1 MKPFLEKLAED
12 LLAKYGKDISAL
24 QIVFPSRRAGL
35 YFKKYLSEMIKD
47 SVFSPVTCGISE
59 FIKENSV
66 NLIADDITLIF
77 ELYEV
82 YKEFAE
88 EVTFDKFYPWGEIIL
103 RDFDEI
109 DKNLAEADYLFR
121 ILKEHK
127 KVEEDFEYNVSDI
140 DEFYRFWNSFSSKD
154 ITGLQEEFIKT
165 WEILG
170 KVYHK
175 FRSALEN
182 KKICYEGMAYRK
194 LYQSVKSKTIKTAYS
209 KIIFAGFNQLNKCEE
224 GIINYLLEQRI
235 AETYWDA
242 DKYYIDD
249 KMQEAGKFLR
259 ENFVNLKISEPRW
272 IENSLSTSEIK
283 IKIIGAPLEVSQ
295 AKVLGSELKKLKQSG
310 SEKTAIILPD
320 DSLLMPVLR
329 SIPGNIDAINI
340 TMGYS
345 FKNSLL
351 YSLIEALKDLNLNS
365 RGIGKSKDF
374 YHKDIIA
381 ILLHPYIRE
390 TAPDIIND
398 AVNAINKRNIIY
410 ASAKYLKSI
419 FGMTEKPVLSIE
431 IVDIIFNSV
440 ETANESFDYLKEII
454 VKLFDL
460 IAKSSHLSIYENEF
474 IIKAFN
480 ELNRIKGILDNFST
494 AIESET
500 FWNILIESTS
510 RIKIPFSG
518 EPLEGIQI
526 MGMLETRSLDF
537 DNVFILSVNE
547 GILPREMGI
556 SSFIPFSLKKAFK
569 LPVSDDTEADY
580 AYYFYRILQKAKNV
594 TLVYNTETGIISAGE
609 KSRFIMQVESELA
622 AANKNIHIESL
633 LLAGD
638 IELPKR
644 KEIRIE
650 KTKEVL
656 ELLKNQKQFSATTIS
671 SYINCPLKFY
681 FKKVAKLKEEEEEVE
696 EYFSA
701 AAFGNIFHQLM
712 DILYRDEVGKEVS
725 AGKLNSI
732 IVNLNSNYDK
742 LWEQACEELK
752 EYTEFAKIKQGKNLL
767 YKSVIKKLINKVL
780 ESDITQAPFKI
791 LALETDAVRKVNI
804 EIEDGTTEI
813 TLYGRLDR
821 IELKD
826 GITRIIDYKTGT
838 VDKAKQ
844 SSKTGDAEHIE
855 RVFNDIKL
863 KENFQQLFYASLY
876 LNSNETAKLIIGI
889 YPLKKISDGIT
900 WFEKEPIT
908 KDKRKQFDENL
919 INLLNRIFDSTT
931 PFTQVEDIEKCKYCP
946 YISICYRD

>member
-1 MKPFLEKLAED
+1 MKPFLDKLAEE
-12 LLAKYGKDISAL
+12 LYTKYGKDISAL

-35 YFKKYLSEMIKD
+35 YFKKYLSEMIKAP
-47 SVFSPVTCGISE
+47 VFSPATCGISE
-59 FIKENSV
+59 FIRENSDS
-66 NLIADDITLIF
+66 LIADDLTLIF

-82 YKEFAE
+82 YREYAP

-127 KVEEDFEYNVSDI
+127 KIEEDFEYNVSDL
-140 DEFYRFWNSFSSKD
+140 DEFYRFWNSFSGKD
-154 ITGLQEEFIKT
+154 LTGLQDEFIKT

-175 FRSALEN
+175 FRSRLKN
-182 KKICYEGMAYRK
+182 KNICYEGMAYRH
-194 LYQSVKSKTIKTAYS
+194 LFEAVNTKTFSTGYK

-224 GIINYLLEQRI
+224 GIINGLLKQEFAKI
-235 AETYWDA
+235 YWDA

-249 KMQEAGKFLR
+249 KLQEAGKFLR
-259 ENFVNLKISEPRW
+259 ENFVNLNINEPGW
-272 IENSLSTSEIK
+272 IENSLSASEIN

-295 AKVLGSELKKLKQSG
+295 AKVLGSELKELKQKST
-310 SEKTAIILPD
+310 EKTAIILPD

-329 SIPGNIDAINI
+329 SIPGNITAINI

-351 YSLIEALKDLNLNS
+351 YSLIEALKDLNINS
-365 RGIGKSKDF
+365 KGNGKSRDF
-374 YHKDIIA
+374 YHKDIIT

-398 AVNAINKRNIIY
+398 VVNAINKRNIIY
-410 ASAKYLKSI
+410 SSAKYLKSI
-419 FGMTEKPVLSIE
+419 FGKPVE
-431 IVDIIFNSV
+431 IVDIIFSSA
-440 ETANESFDYLKEII
+440 ETASDSFDYLKEII
-454 VKLFDL
+454 VKLFD
-460 IAKSSHLSIYENEF
+460 IVTKSSHSSVYENEF
-474 IIKAFN
+474 INKVFT
-480 ELNRIKGILDNFST
+480 ELNRIKDILDNFST
-494 AIESET
+494 SIESET

-510 RIKIPFSG
+510 RMKIPFSG

-537 DNVFILSVNE
+537 DNVIILSVNE

-556 SSFIPFSLKKAFK
+556 SSFIPFALKKAFK
-569 LPVSDDTEADY
+569 LPVSEDTEADY
-580 AYYFYRILQKAKNV
+580 AYYFYRLLQKAKNV
-594 TLVYNTETGIISAGE
+594 TLIYNTETGIISAGE

-622 AANKNIHIESL
+622 SANKNIHIESL
-633 LLAGD
+633 LLAGN
-638 IELPKR
+638 IELPIR
-644 KEIRIE
+644 KEITIE

-656 ELLKNQKQFSATTIS
+656 DLLKNQKQYSATTLS
-671 SYINCPLKFY
+671 SYINCPLQFY
-681 FKKVAKLKEEEEEVE
+681 FKKAAKLKEEEEVE

-725 AGKLNSI
+725 AGKLSSI

-742 LWEQACEELK
+742 LWMKACEELK
-752 EYTEFAKIKQGKNLL
+752 EYAEFAKIKQGKNLL

-780 ESDITQAPFKI
+780 ESDLLQTPFKI
-791 LALETDAVRKVNI
+791 LALETDAERKVSVDI
-804 EIEDGTTEI
+804 DGETTEV

-838 VDKAKQ
+838 VDSAKQ
-844 SSKTGDAEHIE
+844 SYKTGDAEHIE
-855 RVFNDIKL
+855 RIFSDIKL
-863 KENFQQLFYASLY
+863 KENFQQLYYASLY
-876 LNSNETAKLIIGI
+876 LNSNKTAKLIVGV
-889 YPLKKISDGIT
+889 YPLKKISGGVT

-908 KDKRKQFDENL
+908 VEKRNLFEENL
-919 INLLNRIFDSTT
+919 TLLLNKIFDKHT
-931 PFTQVEDIEKCKYCP
+931 PFAQTTDINHCKYCP
-946 YISICYRD
+946 YQSICYRD

>member
-1 MKPFLEKLAED
+1 MKVTNAPVPFLKKLVEE
-12 LLAKYGKDISAL
+12 LYSKYGKDISAL
-24 QIVFPSRRAGL
+24 EIVFPSRRAGL
-35 YFKKYLSEMIKD
+35 YFKKYLSERID
-47 SVFSPVTCGISE
+47 VPVFSPVTCGISE
-59 FIKENSV
+59 FIKENSDS
-66 NLIADDITLIF
+66 LIADELSLIF

-82 YKEFAE
+82 YREHAP
-88 EVTFDKFYPWGEIIL
+88 EVTFDKFYPWGEIII

-127 KVEEDFEYNVSDI
+127 KIEEDFEINISDI
-140 DEFYRFWNSFSSKD
+140 DEFYRFWDSFSNKD
-154 ITGLQEEFIKT
+154 ITNLQDEFIKT

-175 FRSALEN
+175 FHSALTT

-194 LYQSVKSKTIKTAYS
+194 LYEAVKTKTFKTGYK

-224 GIINYLLEQRI
+224 GIIKGLLSQGL
-235 AETYWDA
+235 ADTYWDA

-249 KMQEAGKFLR
+249 KLQEAGKFLR
-259 ENFVNLKISEPRW
+259 ENFVNLGINEPEW
-272 IENSLSTSEIK
+272 IESSLAESKID

-295 AKVLGSELKKLKQSG
+295 AKVLGSELRKLNQTG

-329 SIPGNIDAINI
+329 SIPENIKAINI

-365 RGIGKSKDF
+365 RGNGKSKEF

-381 ILLHPYIRE
+381 VLLHPYIRE
-390 TAPDIIND
+390 AAPKIIND

-410 ASAKYLKSI
+410 ASSKYLKNI
-419 FGMTEKPVLSIE
+419 LSESVE
-431 IVDIIFNSV
+431 IIDIIFISP
-440 ETANESFDYLKEII
+440 EAASESYDYLRKVT
-454 VKLFDL
+454 VKLFD
-460 IAKSSHLSIYENEF
+460 IISKSRHSSIYENEF
-474 IIKAFN
+474 ISKTFT

-494 AIESET
+494 VIENET
-500 FWNILIESTS
+500 FWNILIESIS
-510 RIKIPFSG
+510 RMKIPFSG

-537 DNVFILSVNE
+537 DNVIILSVNE

-556 SSFIPFSLKKAFK
+556 SSFIPYTLKKAFK
-569 LPVSDDTEADY
+569 LPVSEDTEADY
-580 AYYFYRILQKAKNV
+580 AYYFYRLLQKAKNV
-594 TLVYNTETGIISAGE
+594 TLIYNTETGIISAGE

-622 AANKNIHIESL
+622 AANKNIKVESL
-633 LLAGD
+633 LLSGD

-644 KEIRIE
+644 KEITIG

-656 ELLKNQKQFSATTIS
+656 ELLKSQKQYSATTLS
-671 SYINCPLKFY
+671 SYINCPLQFY
-681 FKKVAKLKEEEEEVE
+681 FKKVAKLKEEEEVE

-712 DILYRDEVGKEVS
+712 DILYRNEVSKDVS
-725 AGKLNSI
+725 AGMLNRI
-732 IVNLNSNYDK
+732 IVNLNSNYDE
-742 LWEQACEELK
+742 LWRQACEELK
-752 EYTEFAKIKQGKNLL
+752 EYKEFAKIKQGKNLL

-780 ESDITQAPFKI
+780 ESDITQTPFKI
-791 LALETDAVRKVNI
+791 LALEKNAERKVRVEVEGETI
-804 EIEDGTTEI
+804 EV

-838 VDKAKQ
+838 VDNAKQ
-844 SSKTGDAEHIE
+844 SSKTGDNEHIE
-855 RVFNDIKL
+855 RIFSDIKL

-876 LNSNETAKLIIGI
+876 LNSNKNSKLIVGI
-889 YPLKKISDGIT
+889 YPLKKISGGVT

-908 KDKRKQFDENL
+908 PEKRILFEENL
-919 INLLNRIFDSTT
+919 NVLLKKIFDKQT
-931 PFTQVEDIEKCKYCP
+931 PFAQTTDIEHCKYCP
-946 YISICYRD
+946 YKSICYRD